1 MNDKDFEFIEKNW
14 KIVPM
19 PALAQKYAMTPI
31 ELMATLRQ
39 KGIVTEIQPFE
50 LEFINDNMDKMP
62 ASEIQSKLS
71 LTTTQFSQIVEKTLG
86 KKRRKSG
93 EEVSMAEA
101 MAKTRWLIDE
111 KLKLTVDDFLPREI
125 SYKHFTDNDLYNC
138 IKFADTEKKKDFLY
152 RHFTAVAFLVCHAY
166 PQTFR
171 PFQFRHAKENEYFKG
186 PGGRK
191 NLINAARWVIE
202 KKMGFKPES
211 LAIISKNRYFLRS
224 SDLQFYGVGSHWFR
238 VHFGSRDEYID
249 AILKEYQVV
258 VVNTRENTKNL
269 REALLTKGRTAENC
283 EIPGCYF
290 DDEYGIDIHHIIPVS
305 ASKLVRLDINA
316 PDNLICLCPN
326 HHRIA
331 GNFNWKNIDLIK
343 TDCFISEITN
353 FIIDNE
359 NNPNNGINRD
369 TK

>member
-125 SYKHFTDNDLYNC
+125 SYNPWRAAGF
-138 IKFADTEKKKDFLY
+138 
-152 RHFTAVAFLVCHAY
+152 
-166 PQTFR
+166 
-171 PFQFRHAKENEYFKG
+171 
-186 PGGRK
+186 PG
-191 NLINAARWVIE
+191 
-202 KKMGFKPES
+202 
-211 LAIISKNRYFLRS
+211 RS
-224 SDLQFYGVGSHWFR
+224 PR
-238 VHFGSRDEYID
+238 V
-249 AILKEYQVV
+249 
-258 VVNTRENTKNL
+258 
-269 REALLTKGRTAENC
+269 
-283 EIPGCYF
+283 P
-290 DDEYGIDIHHIIPVS
+290 
-305 ASKLVRLDINA
+305 
-316 PDNLICLCPN
+316 
-326 HHRIA
+326 
-331 GNFNWKNIDLIK
+331 
-343 TDCFISEITN
+343 
-353 FIIDNE
+353 
-359 NNPNNGINRD
+359 
-369 TK
+369 